1 MKTKTRKQ
9 MIAEGC
15 QDAIILDGIYSLI
28 QAAERI
34 MHSIVDEENMETFF
48 PSWFQEIEDAI
59 ILYGFRHKFN
69 EGKEKGRAIIRTCN
83 EEIKEIKRLIEEYE
97 EFVPELDTRLAQMA
111 IDILSEAK
119 ERCRDFIKFG

>member
-1 MKTKTRKQ
+1 METKTRKQ

-15 QDAIILDGIYSLI
+15 QDAMILDGIYSLM

-34 MHSIVDEENMETFF
+34 MHGIVDEENMETFF

-69 EGKEKGRAIIRTCN
+69 DGKEKGRAIIRTCN

-97 EFVPELDTRLAQMA
+97 ELDTRLAQMA